1 MCYTCLKAK
10 NVCKGRKCDFVA
22 STPEI
27 LKCVICATWAES
39 KGLAPFSIFFC
50 RSKSHTSSRAPLSK
64 LKAEL
69 EKYIGKLGTTVVD
82 TKIRFSVNYFKK
94 TQRFRA
100 RRSRAN
106 NPRSVDE
113 APTFNSQTGDQV
125 PVQPESVDSEISENS
140 SYILQNIKLG
150 KSECLIFFDT
160 GANSHLIDGNLA
172 LKEGLQA
179 ISSERT
185 KLAMIAGGQVE
196 SEFGKFR
203 FNLGPGGN
211 EKYHEITVVGTNEIT
226 PEFHKYD
233 IEEIN
238 LEYLK
243 DANDDEK
250 ENILPKTVG
259 GSKVHLL
266 LGLKNTKIQPVLIK
280 VLASGVGVYLSH
292 FKDVDGSR
300 IIYAGLSKCFTQT
313 DDDMNR
319 ESNHAVYTV
328 S

>member
-1 MCYTCLKAK
+1 MWEKIEKGRICYTCLKAK
-10 NVCKGRKCDFVA
+10 NVCKGRKCDFIE

-27 LKCVICATWAES
+27 LKCAVCASWAES

-50 RSKSHTSSRAPLSK
+50 KNKNHSSSRALLSS
-64 LKAEL
+64 LKTEL
-69 EKYIGKLGTTVVD
+69 KTYIGKLGTTVVD
-82 TKIRFSVNYFKK
+82 TKIKFFVNYFKK
-94 TQRFRA
+94 TQRPTA
-100 RRSRAN
+100 RRLRAN
-106 NPRSVDE
+106 NQRILDE

-125 PVQPESVDSEISENS
+125 TVQFKAVDPEISENS

-172 LKEGLQA
+172 SKEGLQA

-185 KLAMIAGGQVE
+185 RLGLIAGGQVE

-203 FNLGPGGN
+203 FNLGPG
-211 EKYHEITVVGTNEIT
+211 EDDKYHEITAVGMNELT
-226 PEFHKYD
+226 TEFHKYD
-233 IEEIN
+233 LEEIN

-243 DANDDEK
+243 HASDGEK

-266 LGLKNTKIQPVLIK
+266 LGIKNTKIQPVLIK
-280 VLASGVGVYLSH
+280 VLPSGVGVYL
-292 FKDVDGSR
+292 
-300 IIYAGLSKCFTQT
+300 L
-313 DDDMNR
+313 
-319 ESNHAVYTV
+319 
-328 S
+328 